1 MVILL
6 VILEKNCSV
15 CYKMFVCEENENC
28 WCMNVKVMEQKD
40 FDPNKDCLC
49 PDCLKSIAI
58 SSHEL

>member
-1 MVILL
+1 
-6 VILEKNCSV
+6 
-15 CYKMFVCEENENC
+15 MFVCEENENC